1 MVYYEC
7 YRCGY
12 SNSDKSKM
20 RQHINR
26 KNSCEPFQN
35 NINLDE
41 CKIYILKGLTF
52 KQYSEKKEQ
61 ILSLGESTTK
71 IPQNTTISP
80 KITTKIPQNTTFSP
94 KNFNFSPEITTKHKY
109 ECDFCK
115 KAFSRYDSLNRH
127 QKTCK
132 EKKKEEEVKESMTE
146 LVKLLNGQLEGYR
159 KELDKRDID
168 FKKELDKR
176 DKQIDEQNK
185 QIQELIKKAG
195 INNNTIN
202 VQNNIKLLGYSDTD
216 ISHLTDNDILKCLNH
231 SNFCIPR
238 LIEKIHFDVNKPEN
252 HNVYISNLKNKY
264 VMMYDGEKWNC
275 KDRDDQINS
284 LIDDIIFETPA
295 ILVNRSSYKDNLSN
309 VRDSIKELGKY
320 ELRKY
325 ELNRQKQ
332 ILSSKK
338 DEKSKKRLKKLER
351 FKTTS
356 DYDFTHILIADY
368 GLNLLQVAP
377 LLPYYDIDPNIVQF
391 MGTGVIDDKTFFY
404 EPSLQG
410 AIFPGI
416 PETSRINIINNYME
430 IYDDEFL
437 RISTLPYDL
446 IGLINF
452 IYTKKYK
459 LGDVIRLLNNPNKKF
474 DGIDGNFYFKDNMI
488 ERDLNI
494 LKINNGNSFVIN

>member
-1 MVYYEC
+1 MYIFIFILSCTPVNLSKQDSKNNQETTIPE
-7 YRCGY
+7 
-12 SNSDKSKM
+12 KSV
-20 RQHINR
+20 NT
-26 KNSCEPFQN
+26 E
-35 NINLDE
+35 
-41 CKIYILKGLTF
+41 
-52 KQYSEKKEQ
+52 SEKKVIEKKDTKKNKQNEVLEDVALDKTIIALFAKDDDKKTIKQFLNTYELGIYDLGINDVVIQ
-61 ILSLGESTTK
+61 IEFFENDNDLKKIIEKNLLPGKIFLGPIQSKHSKILNNYCTNEIIFFSFSSKSLLAK
-71 IPQNTTISP
+71 DCVYLINFFPQNELS
-80 KITTKIPQNTTFSP
+80 QLMQ
-94 KNFNFSPEITTKHKY
+94 Y
-109 ECDFCK
+109 LDD
-115 KAFSRYDSLNRH
+115 DS
-127 QKTCK
+127 K
-132 EKKKEEEVKESMTE
+132 VA
-146 LVKLLNGQLEGYR
+146 LLY
-159 KELDKRDID
+159 
-168 FKKELDKR
+168 
-176 DKQIDEQNK
+176 
-185 QIQELIKKAG
+185 
-195 INNNTIN
+195 
-202 VQNNIKLLGYSDTD
+202 
-216 ISHLTDNDILKCLNH
+216 
-231 SNFCIPR
+231 
-238 LIEKIHFDVNKPEN
+238 PEN
-252 HNVYISNLKNKY
+252 EYGYL
-264 VMMYDGEKWNC
+264 
-275 KDRDDQINS
+275 INS

-391 MGTGVIDDKTFFY
+391 MGTGVIDDKTFFF

-410 AIFPGI
+410 AIFPGV
-416 PETSRINIINNYME
+416 PETRRINLINNYTE
-430 IYDDEFL
+430 IYDEEFL

-452 IYTKKYK
+452 IFSKDYK
-459 LGDVIRLLNNPNKKF
+459 LADLVKLLNNPNKKF
-474 DGIDGNFYFKDNMI
+474 DGVDGNFYFKNNII

>member
-1 MVYYEC
+1 MLY
-7 YRCGY
+7 
-12 SNSDKSKM
+12 
-20 RQHINR
+20 
-26 KNSCEPFQN
+26 
-35 NINLDE
+35 
-41 CKIYILKGLTF
+41 
-52 KQYSEKKEQ
+52 
-61 ILSLGESTTK
+61 
-71 IPQNTTISP
+71 
-80 KITTKIPQNTTFSP
+80 
-94 KNFNFSPEITTKHKY
+94 
-109 ECDFCK
+109 
-115 KAFSRYDSLNRH
+115 LNDDAR
-127 QKTCK
+127 
-132 EKKKEEEVKESMTE
+132 VA
-146 LVKLLNGQLEGYR
+146 LLY
-159 KELDKRDID
+159 
-168 FKKELDKR
+168 
-176 DKQIDEQNK
+176 
-185 QIQELIKKAG
+185 
-195 INNNTIN
+195 
-202 VQNNIKLLGYSDTD
+202 
-216 ISHLTDNDILKCLNH
+216 
-231 SNFCIPR
+231 
-238 LIEKIHFDVNKPEN
+238 PEN
-252 HNVYISNLKNKY
+252 EYGYL
-264 VMMYDGEKWNC
+264 
-275 KDRDDQINS
+275 INS
-284 LIDDIIFETPA
+284 FIDDIIFQSPA
-295 ILVNRSSYKDNLSN
+295 ILVNRSSYKKDLSN
-309 VRDSIKELGKY
+309 VRESIKELGKY

-416 PETSRINIINNYME
+416 PETRRINIINNYME

-452 IYTKKYK
+452 IYTKEYK
-459 LGDVIRLLNNPNKKF
+459 FGDVIELLNNPNKKF
-474 DGIDGNFYFKDNMI
+474 DGIDGNFYFKNNMI

>member
-1 MVYYEC
+1 M
-7 YRCGY
+7 
-12 SNSDKSKM
+12 SSKLPIGVATID
-20 RQHINR
+20 RPLIIL
-26 KNSCEPFQN
+26 S
-35 NINLDE
+35 I
-41 CKIYILKGLTF
+41 IYIFIFIISCTPVNLSKEDIKSTQETTISE
-52 KQYSEKKEQ
+52 KSIDTKSEKKENKQ
-61 ILSLGESTTK
+61 DKQNKSLDDVVLDKTIIALFAQDDDKKTTK
-71 IPQNTTISP
+71 QFLNTYELGIYNLGISDVVIQVEFFENEIDLK
-80 KITTKIPQNTTFSP
+80 KIIENNLLPGKIFLGPIQS
-94 KNFNFSPEITTKHKY
+94 KY
-109 ECDFCK
+109 
-115 KAFSRYDSLNRH
+115 
-127 QKTCK
+127 
-132 EKKKEEEVKESMTE
+132 
-146 LVKLLNGQLEGYR
+146 
-159 KELDKRDID
+159 
-168 FKKELDKR
+168 
-176 DKQIDEQNK
+176 
-185 QIQELIKKAG
+185 
-195 INNNTIN
+195 
-202 VQNNIKLLGYSDTD
+202 
-216 ISHLTDNDILKCLNH
+216 
-231 SNFCIPR
+231 SN
-238 LIEKIHFDVNKPEN
+238 
-252 HNVYISNLKNKY
+252 NLKNYCTNEVIFFSYSSKSSLA
-264 VMMYDGEKWNC
+264 
-275 KDRDDQINS
+275 KDCVYLINFFPQNELSQLMLYLNDDAKLALLYPENEYGYLINS
-284 LIDDIIFETPA
+284 LIDDIIFESPA
-295 ILVNRSSYKDNLSN
+295 ILVNRSSYKDDLSN
-309 VRDSIKELGKY
+309 VRESIKELGKY

-416 PETSRINIINNYME
+416 PETNRINIINNYME

-452 IYTKKYK
+452 IYTKEYK
-459 LGDVIRLLNNPNKKF
+459 LGDVIKLLNNPNKKF